1 MAQSFFISRII
12 RFAER
17 PLIKYGTPILLAPLV
32 LWQFIGLQLYFSAG
46 LTLDTSQIN
55 QLRKYAI
62 STFIAQS
69 TVDIMVAIVMSFL
82 LYSRRSVIK
91 RTNHII
97 KNLIIASVVTGA
109 WPAVINVVTIF
120 NFTKYKGKVLYAG
133 PFYLLPFFYINS
145 VLGNLNLRSFIR
157 SQGNGVNIVG
167 SNSSPNSG

>member
-1 MAQSFFISRII
+1 VLIQHYGDLPFMKTTSRLGVINVCITSTVSLMAQSFFISRII

-97 KNLIIASVVTGA
+97 KSNHR
-109 WPAVINVVTIF
+109 
-120 NFTKYKGKVLYAG
+120 
-133 PFYLLPFFYINS
+133 
-145 VLGNLNLRSFIR
+145 LGRYWGMACR
-157 SQGNGVNIVG
+157 Y
-167 SNSSPNSG
+167 